1 MLAKAALL
9 PKGLRLL
16 AVPTQFSFEF
26 HAFQILLSFFRARY
40 RFSRSKAV
48 RAGNASRLCCAHRR
62 IAATGPVTPARFR
75 LLAHSTEPIGR
86 TVEASP
92 PRAMRLLPICKA
104 IQPLYSKFSCPTGRF
119 MPHRRLGFA
128 TIAMCTILLFARI
141 PIVLMIIAAEAP

>member
-1 MLAKAALL
+1 MLF
-9 PKGLRLL
+9 LRLL
-16 AVPTQFSFEF
+16 AVSTQFSFEF

-40 RFSRSKAV
+40 RFSRSKSA

-62 IAATGPVTPARFR
+62 IAATGPVIPARFR

-104 IQPLYSKFSCPTGRF
+104 IQHLHSNSSYPTGRF
-119 MPHRRLGFA
+119 TRHRRLGFA
-128 TIAMCTILLFARI
+128 AIAMCTILLHFRI
-141 PIVLMIIAAEAP
+141 PTVLPISTFPLRRLVTL